1 MIKIAFR
8 ILILFLFNGC
18 VQGTA
23 FLGPAITVVSTGN
36 VYQAGLSYGSNLA
49 IKNITGKSP
58 MENLAEIL
66 QPKESDNK
74 VISLAK
80 DKMNKTSKI
89 KSLSNQ

>member
-1 MIKIAFR
+1 MIKIVCK

-18 VQGTA
+18 IHGTA

-49 IKNITGKSP
+49 VKNITGKSP
-58 MENLAEIL
+58 MENLVEIL
-66 QPKESDNK
+66 EPKENDNK
-74 VISLAK
+74 IISLAK

-89 KSLSNQ
+89 KNISNQ